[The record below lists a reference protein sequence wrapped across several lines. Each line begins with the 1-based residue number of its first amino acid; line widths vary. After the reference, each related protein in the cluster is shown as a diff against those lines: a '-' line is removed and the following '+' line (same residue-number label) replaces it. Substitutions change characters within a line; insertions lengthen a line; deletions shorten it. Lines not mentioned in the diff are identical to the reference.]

1 MDYIK
6 IYNQI
11 MERAKGRTPEKNG
24 YYETHHIIPKC
35 MGGDNS
41 KSNKVKLTYREHFMA
56 HWLLHRNYPNNQSL
70 AASFHIM
77 AYGTSWREGRKLRG
91 NYFPSSRQLEEA
103 RLAKV
108 MARRGKK
115 HSEETKRKMSES
127 AKLYRQLNP
136 IVSEKGIYKHTEES
150 KIKMREAKL
159 GKKRSDEVKL
169 KISETKKLTTP
180 KGSNHWAYGKKHSDE
195 TIIKL
200 IEARNKRNNIRH
212 S

>member
-11 MERAKGRTPEKNG
+11 MDRAKGRTPDKNG

-35 MGGDNS
+35 MGGDNT
-41 KSNKVKLTYREHFMA
+41 KSNKVKLTYREHFIA

-108 MARRGKK
+108 MSRRGNK
-115 HSEETKRKMSES
+115 HSEETKRKISES
-127 AKLYRQLNP
+127 NKGKPSSMLNRKM
-136 IVSEKGIYKHTEES
+136 SEES

-180 KGSNHWAYGKKHSDE
+180 TGQGHHRYGKKHSDE
-195 TIIKL
+195 TIMKL
-200 IEARNKRNNIRH
+200 IETRNKRNNIRH

>member
-11 MERAKGRTPEKNG
+11 MDRAKGRTPDKNG

-35 MGGDNS
+35 MGGDNT

-108 MARRGKK
+108 MSRRGNK
-115 HSEETKRKMSES
+115 HSEETKRKISES
-127 AKLYRQLNP
+127 NKLYRQLNP
-136 IVSEKGIYKHTEES
+136 IISEKGIYKHTEES

-180 KGSNHWAYGKKHSDE
+180 TGQGNHRYGTKHSDE
-195 TIIKL
+195 TIMKL

>member
-11 MERAKGRTPEKNG
+11 MDRAKGRTPDKNG

-35 MGGDNS
+35 MGGDNG
-41 KSNKVKLTYREHFMA
+41 KSNKVKLTYREHFMS

-108 MARRGKK
+108 MSRRGNK
-115 HSEETKRKMSES
+115 HSEETKRKISES
-127 AKLYRQLNP
+127 NKLYRQLNP
-136 IVSEKGIYKHTEES
+136 IISEKGIYKHTEES
-150 KIKMREAKL
+150 IIKMREAKL

-180 KGSNHWAYGKKHSDE
+180 TGQGHHRYGKKHSDE
-195 TIIKL
+195 TIMKL

>member
-11 MERAKGRTPEKNG
+11 MDRAKGRTPDKNG

-35 MGGDNS
+35 MGGDNT

-77 AYGTSWREGRKLRG
+77 AYGTSWREARKLRG

-103 RLAKV
+103 RSARV
-108 MARRGKK
+108 MSRRGNK
-115 HSEETKRKMSES
+115 HSEETKRKISES
-127 AKLYRQLNP
+127 NKGKPSSMLNRKM
-136 IVSEKGIYKHTEES
+136 SEES

-180 KGSNHWAYGKKHSDE
+180 TGQGHHRYGTKHSEE
-195 TIIKL
+195 TIMKM
-200 IEARNKRNNIRH
+200 IETRNKRK
-212 S
+212 